1 MCIVYSEWIVF
12 ANRIGENPKAS
23 ATSGRWLSVLQLFQD
38 LSQRDLKATVP
49 WTWRFQRCPDWIKYE
64 SDIGIKDEFKI

>member
-1 MCIVYSEWIVF
+1 MGQGWPETTLNVKPLHALMPEMCIVYSEWIVF

-49 WTWRFQRCPDWIKYE
+49 
-64 SDIGIKDEFKI
+64 